1 MPKRVHRNPSLH
13 PLVALFFL
21 CECRRDYSLQR
32 SWSRVRIP
40 PAPPIRGCSSAV
52 EHENVPSP
60 SSQFFYSTM
69 NAFVISG
76 YPPVAA
82 RPCRFES
89 GHPSGCGG
97 IGRRTFDHGTA
108 RHGLFTFGAN
118 AGRAP
123 GRASNQKVR
132 RSRVQAP
139 AIGSPV
145 VAQFSPFYFVASCSF
160 VTNAVGIT

>member
-1 MPKRVHRNPSLH
+1 MPRTDTSRCGVSDAIPLCTTFSGECRCEYSTMIRRYGGRIPPGALPCHTSPH
-13 PLVALFFL
+13 PRRSFFFL

-60 SSQFFYSTM
+60 SSQFFFLTM
-69 NAFVISG
+69 NAVVISG

-82 RPCRFES
+82 RSCRFES

-108 RHGLFTFGAN
+108 RHGLFL
-118 AGRAP
+118 
-123 GRASNQKVR
+123 
-132 RSRVQAP
+132 RSECRN
-139 AIGSPV
+139 GSR
-145 VAQFSPFYFVASCSF
+145 
-160 VTNAVGIT
+160 